1 MRFLKS
7 VLPSACRRAA
17 SFLTGSLLVLGC
29 PAGLAHATPFTLPA
43 GRLALD
49 VNYIYDSGDHF
60 WDGDGNH
67 AVFSLAGKFSSN
79 SAFVGLRYGV
89 IDGLE
94 VGLRT
99 GYKSAVYT
107 ASPIHLYS
115 TPIGFAPTG
124 SLTSTI
130 FNFSGQEAGIGDV
143 YVGTSYRPI
152 NRSVSLA
159 VETEVKVPTGYRAPS
174 GTLCPNL
181 PPEAVRELVRG
192 SIRSPGQP
200 QVTPDLFCTG
210 ATLGDGQVDWLL
222 AVQLGAFISKTRTF
236 IRADL
241 GMNFRFQ
248 GPGQQLVS
256 ALKVGEDLLGR
267 VVVYVGGRFAYTLNS
282 GDPVGTTI
290 DSALPEAPASAYPG
304 APYDPTRNQRPED
317 LDKLLVYNVATRDR
331 SYLMFDAGVIFRLA
345 GTLELRFNYSRALWG
360 KNFPEINSLSLGF
373 AVATQ

>member
-1 MRFLKS
+1 MS
-7 VLPSACRRAA
+7 YASRRAN
-17 SFLTGSLLVLGC
+17 SLLKCSLLALC
-29 PAGLAHATPFTLPA
+29 YQAGTAQATPFTLPA
-43 GRLALD
+43 GRIALD
-49 VNYIYDSGDHF
+49 VSYIYDSGDHF
-60 WDGDGNH
+60 WDGNGSH
-67 AVFSLAGKFSSN
+67 AAFSLSGKFLSN
-79 SAFVGLRYGV
+79 SAFVGLRFGV
-89 IDGLE
+89 FDGLE

-99 GYKSAVYT
+99 AYKSAVYT
-107 ASPIHLYS
+107 ANPIHLYS
-115 TPIGFAPTG
+115 TPTGFAPTG

-130 FNFSGQEAGIGDV
+130 FNFSGQESGLSDI

-152 NRSVSLA
+152 NRRVSLA
-159 VETEVKVPTGYRAPS
+159 FETELKVPTGYRAPS
-174 GTLCPNL
+174 GTLCLNV
-181 PPEAVRELVRG
+181 PPDAVRELVRS

-200 QVTPDLFCTG
+200 KVTPDLFCTG
-210 ATLGDGQVDWLL
+210 ATLGDAQVDWLL
-222 AVQLGAFISKTRTF
+222 AMQLGAFISQTRTF

-256 ALKVGEDLLGR
+256 AVKVGEDILGR

-304 APYDPTRNQRPED
+304 DPYEPTRSQRPED

-331 SYLMFDAGVIFRLA
+331 SYLMFDAGVVFRLA
-345 GTLELRFNYSRALWG
+345 SALELRFNYSRALWG